1 MHRGFVVCTL
11 SIHNIDNLHY
21 SVMHTNELFA
31 SFSLLTCRTM
41 ILQTSYLLS
50 KSRPFFLQKRG
61 EIAEQQVVKF
71 NFACLVKLL
80 SSYKRG
86 IVFRG
91 LNQFLL
97 HFCFCPPEKSFFKRY
112 SKLNLLCNE
121 GFFMIKTDAF
131 MPFSSKYIEL
141 SRHKLP

>member
-21 SVMHTNELFA
+21 SAMHTNELFA

-80 SSYKRG
+80 SSYKGG

-97 HFCFCPPEKSFFKRY
+97 HFSFCPPEKVFLKDIPNSTFYAMKV
-112 SKLNLLCNE
+112 
-121 GFFMIKTDAF
+121 FFMIKTDAF
-131 MPFSSKYIEL
+131 MHFSSKYIEL